1 MFSEIAEIS
10 AVLAII
16 GTGILIVVAI
26 LLGPSLF
33 SSYQNW
39 RIKRGIGK

>member
-1 MFSEIAEIS
+1 MEIDQAG
-10 AVLAII
+10 AIL
-16 GTGILIVVAI
+16 GIVFTSVVILGAI

-39 RIKRGIGK
+39 RIKRSHDE